1 MKKSKTLFTLLL
13 AGAMLTSCGSAKE
26 GTDSGKEETKTA
38 ERPLTVAMATE
49 IDSLDPFNA
58 TAGDTKT
65 VMDQIFDGLLDVDE
79 EGKLVPDLAESYEIS
94 EDGLTYSFKLKED
107 VKFHDG
113 SDLSADDV
121 YYTYDKLSGLSTGEP
136 MSSKFSV
143 IEEMEVISPSEIK
156 IKIDQVNN
164 SFIYL
169 QNQPILKKDYEDN
182 QTKPLGTG
190 PYKFVS
196 YTPGEGM
203 VMERFDD
210 YHRKDHIAKIKQ
222 VNVVRVADNQALV
235 MALNNG
241 EVDLASK
248 LTADELE
255 QVSES
260 TDSYSHPQNLVQL
273 LGLNNNV
280 KPFDDI
286 RVRQAI
292 AHAIDKDELIEAVAG
307 GKATKI
313 YSSFSPA
320 LKEYYN
326 DLEEMYPTDV
336 EKSKELLAEAG
347 YPDGISFKMTVPSD
361 YKFHMDTAELVQS
374 QLKKAG
380 INTTIDPIEFS
391 TWLDRVYKERDY
403 EATICGF
410 VGYTDPI
417 RVLDRYVSTSDKD
430 YLNYESADYDKAI
443 ETAQQTTDM
452 DELTE
457 AVKDAQEIITKDCAA
472 VFLQDPNDNIV
483 LNNSY
488 TGLKTYPVQK
498 LNLEDVAGK

>member
-1 MKKSKTLFTLLL
+1 M
-13 AGAMLTSCGSAKE
+13 
-26 GTDSGKEETKTA
+26 
-38 ERPLTVAMATE
+38 
-49 IDSLDPFNA
+49 
-58 TAGDTKT
+58 
-65 VMDQIFDGLLDVDE
+65 
-79 EGKLVPDLAESYEIS
+79 
-94 EDGLTYSFKLKED
+94 
-107 VKFHDG
+107 
-113 SDLSADDV
+113 
-121 YYTYDKLSGLSTGEP
+121 
-136 MSSKFSV
+136 
-143 IEEMEVISPSEIK
+143 
-156 IKIDQVNN
+156 
-164 SFIYL
+164 
-169 QNQPILKKDYEDN
+169 
-182 QTKPLGTG
+182 
-190 PYKFVS
+190 
-196 YTPGEGM
+196 
-203 VMERFDD
+203 
-210 YHRKDHIAKIKQ
+210 
-222 VNVVRVADNQALV
+222 
-235 MALNNG
+235 
-241 EVDLASK
+241 
-248 LTADELE
+248 
-255 QVSES
+255 
-260 TDSYSHPQNLVQL
+260 
-273 LGLNNNV
+273 
-280 KPFDDI
+280 
-286 RVRQAI
+286 
-292 AHAIDKDELIEAVAG
+292 IEAVAG

-326 DLEEMYPTDV
+326 DLEEMYPIDV

-380 INTTIDPIEFS
+380 INATIDPIEFS

-457 AVKDAQEIITKDCAA
+457 AVKDAQEIITRDCAA